1 MTQKKIC
8 FVGAGNMTRSITS
21 GLVKSGYAPEL
32 IHATNPSEAKLI
44 ALHQEL
50 GIKVSHDNL
59 KATEEA
65 DVVILAV
72 KPQLMEQV
80 CQQLSQLDLSQK
92 LIVTIAAG
100 VTAKRYHDFF
110 KQPIKLIRTMP
121 NTPTQVGYGMT
132 GLYAEPSVSDADKAL
147 CEQIMKSGGEVVWV
161 SKEDELN
168 QVIALAGSSPAYFFL
183 MMEAMIDSA
192 KQDGV
197 DESVARALV
206 QQAALGAAQMVK
218 HNAELS
224 ARQLREN
231 VTSKGGTTA
240 QALAA
245 FEQADLRGIV
255 RGAMHD
261 CIARAEEMAKQF

>member
-8 FVGAGNMTRSITS
+8 FIGAGNMTRSIVS
-21 GLVKSGYAPEL
+21 GLVKSGYPSEL
-32 IHATNPSEAKLI
+32 IHATNPSEGKLI
-44 ALHQEL
+44 ALQQDL
-50 GIKVSHDNL
+50 GIQVSHDNL
-59 KATEEA
+59 AAAEQA
-65 DVVILAV
+65 DVIVLSV
-72 KPQLMEQV
+72 KPQLMQQV
-80 CQQLSQLDLSQK
+80 CEHLASLDLSNK

-100 VTAKRYHDFF
+100 ITANRYHDYFN
-110 KQPIKLIRTMP
+110 QPIKFIRSMP
-121 NTPTQVGYGMT
+121 NTPTQIGYGMT
-132 GLYAEPSVSDADKAL
+132 GLFAEASVSEADKAL
-147 CEQIMKSGGEVVWV
+147 CEQIMQTGGEVVWV
-161 SKEDELN
+161 DKEDDLN

-197 DESVARALV
+197 DEAVARALV

-218 HNAELS
+218 QNQQLTAG
-224 ARQLREN
+224 QLREN

-245 FEQADLRGIV
+245 FEKAGLRDIV

-261 CIARAEEMAKQF
+261 CMARADEMAKQF